1 MKTESMTL
9 WDLFLAPDLLVSW
22 ASFVGTT
29 IYLLDGK
36 KRTRR
41 KMFVSLYINYMLAVY
56 MAYLIAF
63 MVGTEIV
70 MVKAAF
76 GMLVG
81 VGGFKIVERIINKLF
96 DSIGTTTDIF
106 KNRTDYG
113 NDLDNPE
120 QLN

>member
-1 MKTESMTL
+1 
-9 WDLFLAPDLLVSW
+9 
-22 ASFVGTT
+22 
-29 IYLLDGK
+29 
-36 KRTRR
+36 
-41 KMFVSLYINYMLAVY
+41 MFVSLYINYMLAVY